1 MMTDDGDG
9 DNIKTVDIKDNE
21 GGEAVDDCLGNNCVG
36 EVDGDCV
43 DNSDGFIVDDS
54 VGDSDDKRDD
64 YDDKEPQ
71 VSRASERLFQ
81 VAAFVLFPQH
91 CFVFWIIMIIIIII
105 IIIIMINTVN
115 DHRSDDCH
123 IDGL

>member
-1 MMTDDGDG
+1 MV
-9 DNIKTVDIKDNE
+9 TVLIT
-21 GGEAVDDCLGNNCVG
+21 AMI
-36 EVDGDCV
+36 
-43 DNSDGFIVDDS
+43 IVDDS
-54 VGDSDDKRDD
+54 VGDRDDKRDD
-64 YDDKEPQ
+64 YDDKEPR

-105 IIIIMINTVN
+105 IIIFIIIMIKTVN